1 MKQLSMTLVF
11 DLSKYDSEESI
22 NRRYSRHDDKYGFVN
37 FRMNFGHAASL
48 PESSIRSRLKVDG
61 REAIKKTGIRIFN
74 PRSIICFNYRTLKH
88 EFYKPSNFNDYIE
101 PDNFR
106 FPVNF
111 QGSPISDLLQY

>member
-11 DLSKYDSEESI
+11 DLSKYDSSESI
-22 NRRYSRHDDKYGFVN
+22 RRQFSRHDEKYGFVN
-37 FRMNFGHAASL
+37 YRMNFGQAASL
-48 PESSIRSRLKVDG
+48 SESSIRSRLKVDG
-61 REAIKKTGIRIFN
+61 REAIKKTGIRIFH

-88 EFYKPSNFNDYIE
+88 EFYKSSNFNDYIE